1 LKPRLARL
9 LTSEVQRRRRD
20 ETLEQLPLLSWGKR
34 FLPHHCERPF
44 SALHQWLAGEL
55 DQADRQR
62 GRKVNLIGPRGAAKS
77 TIATLVYPLRCLCRA
92 SEPYIWIVSDTKSQA
107 ETHLEN
113 LREELRSN
121 EELHAAYGAG
131 NLQRRGLWAAGK
143 IQLASGVICESYG
156 TGQRIRGRR
165 RGASR
170 PTLIICDDLQ
180 NDAHIYSPLQRSSS
194 RAWFQGTLL
203 KAGRAHT
210 NVVNVGTALHRE
222 ALAVELMQ
230 APGWHANKFE
240 AIRQWPTRMDLWS
253 EWEAIYSMRK
263 EDCATLNN
271 DSQRAGASPPPAH
284 SPFGPEAALQFFK
297 THEAEMLAGAE
308 VLWPSEEPLY
318 RLMQMRAE
326 EGHTAFEREKQNS
339 PIDPERCEWPE
350 DYFDE
355 RIWYRDKPAGTLKAL
370 VLDPAA
376 GNHRTIGDYSAWVLL
391 EADANGMFYVDAELA
406 REPVDKCLSRGV
418 RLALLHRP
426 HAIGIEATA
435 FQAVLA
441 VEWRRQATVAGVHL
455 PPQLIHNA
463 DNKLLRIRRLGPA
476 LAQHRLRF
484 NAGSWG
490 AREVVNQLR
499 DFPIGDHEDGPD
511 ALEMAFR
518 LLGELRGGSPA
529 GISQLPLQTR

>member
-1 LKPRLARL
+1 VA
-9 LTSEVQRRRRD
+9 
-20 ETLEQLPLLSWGKR
+20 
-34 FLPHHCERPF
+34 
-44 SALHQWLAGEL
+44 
-55 DQADRQR
+55 
-62 GRKVNLIGPRGAAKS
+62 
-77 TIATLVYPLRCLCRA
+77 Y
-92 SEPYIWIVSDTKSQA
+92 TKSQA

-143 IQLASGVICESYG
+143 IQLANGVICESYG

-180 NDAHIYSPLQRSSS
+180 NDAHIYSSFQRGSS

-222 ALAVELMQ
+222 ALAVQLLE
-230 APGWHANKFE
+230 APGWQAKKFE
-240 AIRQWPTRMDLWS
+240 AIRCWPERMDLWA
-253 EWEAIYSMRK
+253 EWEAIYSDRELPDAAAAALEFYK
-263 EDCATLNN
+263 L
-271 DSQRAGASPPPAH
+271 R
-284 SPFGPEAALQFFK
+284 EAA
-297 THEAEMLAGAE
+297 MIAGTE

-355 RIWYRDKPAGTLKAL
+355 RIWYRDKPAGTLKVL

-391 EADANGMFYVDAELA
+391 EADAGGMFYVDAELA

-441 VEWRRQATVAGVHL
+441 AEWRRQATVAGVHL

-476 LAQHRLRF
+476 LPQHRLRF

-499 DFPIGDHEDGPD
+499 DFPIGDHDDGPD
-511 ALEMAFR
+511 GLEMAFR
-518 LLGELRGGSPA
+518 LLGELRGGATA
-529 GISQLPLQTR
+529 GVSQLPLKTD